1 MYRFRGLREC
11 DSKEFFRRRRQG
23 KAVSRGVGSHFHFL
37 SSRGGKTEQPWK
49 RRCLCGLLGLNISI
63 LKRGFLPP
71 NFKTCKM
78 ATRRSPPSIGIPNKR
93 RRLSKIVDDQRI
105 NEVAV
110 KAAEVLLPLDEVS
123 PPYFSEWWEKFSN
136 AQGATKELMF
146 MSILP
151 TVSSLLGLCKLQMT
165 TTYSENLALF
175 TLAICPPSGG
185 KNQCFSFGCKQPVSY
200 VESKSAACLLL
211 DKFTE
216 VGLRQHL
223 LQNGGVGLLM
233 NEEMED
239 TLRHIHLER
248 ECGTLC
254 RLFDGDSIYI
264 NTGSSNSR
272 QEIERSSLA
281 IGGFMQ
287 VHYIVTHSFL
297 WWFCGCKKK

>member
-1 MYRFRGLREC
+1 MV
-11 DSKEFFRRRRQG
+11 G
-23 KAVSRGVGSHFHFL
+23 K
-37 SSRGGKTEQPWK
+37 
-49 RRCLCGLLGLNISI
+49 I
-63 LKRGFLPP
+63 LKR
-71 NFKTCKM
+71 
-78 ATRRSPPSIGIPNKR
+78 TRR
-93 RRLSKIVDDQRI
+93 
-105 NEVAV
+105 NEGT
-110 KAAEVLLPLDEVS
+110 
-123 PPYFSEWWEKFSN
+123 N
-136 AQGATKELMF
+136 MF

-151 TVSSLLGLCKLQMT
+151 TVSSLLGLCKLEMT

-175 TLAICPPSGG
+175 TLGICPPSGG

-254 RLFDGDSIYI
+254 SLFDGDSIYI

-297 WWFCGCKKK
+297 